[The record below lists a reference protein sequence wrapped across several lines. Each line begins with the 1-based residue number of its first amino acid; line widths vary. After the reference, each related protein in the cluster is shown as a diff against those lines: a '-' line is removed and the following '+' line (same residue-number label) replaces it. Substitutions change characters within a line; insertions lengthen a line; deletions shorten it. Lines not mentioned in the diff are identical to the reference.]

1 MLTVLIFA
9 CKDDE
14 VTKVLK
20 NCNVATYSDDFNDA
34 DTTFVDFGR
43 LTVDFKDDTI
53 VVKMELATIPS
64 EITFNNDALAINAL
78 NFFWEVAFDIDQ
90 SGARDAG
97 DLSFIISKFKFEQGE
112 VNGTILDNSQKNI
125 WEQVDNNSRK
135 AISNLTDVTIAMNL
149 VTLKVPITI
158 DEKLR
163 SIECDTKVYFFSG
176 YFTGTKSYS
185 DHSPN

>member
-1 MLTVLIFA
+1 MNIPSRLLLSFVLTVLIFA

-14 VTKVLK
+14 ITKVLK
-20 NCNVATYSDDFNDA
+20 NCNVATYSDGFNDA
-34 DTTFVDFGR
+34 DTAFVDFGR

-78 NFFWEVAFDIDQ
+78 NFFWEVAFDVDQ

-112 VNGTILDNSQKNI
+112 VNGNILDKTQKNI
-125 WEQVDNNSRK
+125 WE
-135 AISNLTDVTIAMNL
+135 
-149 VTLKVPITI
+149 
-158 DEKLR
+158 
-163 SIECDTKVYFFSG
+163 
-176 YFTGTKSYS
+176 
-185 DHSPN
+185 